1 MVMWAISL
9 PLIFAQETVFQINFS
24 EGITEVIYSRKHK
37 TPRWCVYALQW
48 AKHLLGTED

>member
-37 TPRWCVYALQW
+37 TPRWCVYALPW